1 MILPFLE
8 LKEDKVDADV
18 YDCEVVVSSDEVSP
32 GYKIG
37 LDKIESFI
45 QSKDHKDMLKN
56 LLAEND
62 KLKIKTETMKKFDS
76 LNAKLSSETKIN
88 VENTSI

>member
-8 LKEDKVDADV
+8 LKEDKIDADV

-37 LDKIESFI
+37 LDKIESFF

-56 LLAEND
+56 LLDEND
-62 KLKIKTETMKKFDS
+62 KLKIKTETMQKFDS
-76 LNAKLSSETKIN
+76 LNAKLSSKTKIN
-88 VENTSI
+88 I